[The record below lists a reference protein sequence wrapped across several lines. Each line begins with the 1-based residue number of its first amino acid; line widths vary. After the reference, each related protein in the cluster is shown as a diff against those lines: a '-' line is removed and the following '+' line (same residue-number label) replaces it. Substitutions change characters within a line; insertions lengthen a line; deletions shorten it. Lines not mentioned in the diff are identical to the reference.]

1 MSKKILVYL
10 MFLSIL
16 LPVYGSG
23 TGGNLYSQNKGENES
38 IPKGKMSLKDAL
50 LKVQEIY
57 KASILFED
65 EIVRN
70 YAVDKNTIDRKLSIE
85 ENLNKLLQPFQLK
98 YKVVKNSYIIIDPT
112 KLQGLIEMPK
122 IEAVQPSL
130 PQQKEF
136 RLYGTV
142 TDEKGQALEGV
153 TVALLNTNIGTI
165 SNEYGKYELLVDES
179 EKSRKLVFTYVGF
192 EAVSV
197 AFDGDQQ
204 INVQLKSDAK
214 LLDDVV
220 VVGYGEQK
228 RSNLSGSVSKV
239 NVDDLENKSK
249 LRLDQALQGMVAG
262 VTVTQNGGA
271 PGAAP
276 SIHIRGVG
284 SISNTE
290 PLWIIDGIRMEPG
303 NFFDI
308 NDVETMEVL
317 KDASSAAIY
326 GAKAAHGVILVTTKH
341 GKGEMQI
348 NFKSSVGKRTP
359 IRLPKLLNSADFVK
373 YKKESRLN
381 AGQNPEPSWDNYEYD
396 TDWMDAYYAGSG
408 MLYSNA
414 LSIAKGD
421 DKFSYYLSFGYD
433 NEEGILIDNNY
444 KRYSARINSASK
456 LKSWVSVGENI
467 LLSRVTENPIG
478 NNNENYSGAIPYRS
492 IPIMPI
498 YDDTNPY
505 GGWGRAPVYFQGPN
519 PVATQYQQH
528 ETRSYNRLNS
538 SVFME
543 LTPLKGLSVR
553 GTVGFNYT
561 AFLGERFDEA
571 FDYGAFANP
580 INALTYSSAN
590 DQSIVGNVVA
600 TYSKIVGRS
609 DFKIMAGCEASQFET
624 KHFNVAG
631 TNFPVDI
638 ARSYNLSTGVVSATD
653 RYNIYQSRLL
663 SQFGRFNYAFDDK
676 YLFEANIRRDASA
689 PKFGPSNIW
698 GIFPSFS
705 AGWRISNEEFF
716 KNIPYLTSAK
726 LRASTGKL
734 GSDNIGD
741 YIYLKTYTSQFSTY
755 AFDQLGANKV
765 SGFYVSRFP
774 NEDVKWE
781 EVNMHNVGIDLRAFK
796 NKLSL
801 SVDYYIK
808 DTKDLLYAIPIPP
821 SVGIS
826 VNNFDAVNPEVN
838 IGTMRNTGV
847 DIEIGFQQPV
857 KAFDFGISANTSFM
871 KNKMLSLN
879 GDQYITGG
887 NGGGLI
893 GGMTRTQPG
902 LPISSFYGY
911 VVQQMLNSEGDV
923 YAVNTYAGD
932 GFYQETGTGP
942 GDFLYKDLN
951 GDGEITTADRTVLGN
966 PWPKMTYALNL
977 NAVYK
982 KMFDVAI
989 QFQGVQGVDVFN
1001 ANKAYSRFFFGD
1013 NNSTTDIYE
1022 AWTPENHTDN
1032 PRNIASDPNGNFSK
1046 PSSYFV
1052 EDGSYLK
1059 LRNIQIG
1066 FTFPFRMLETMRI
1079 RKLRFY
1085 ANANNLLTFT
1095 KYSGLDPEIAG
1106 SNTSRGVDF
1115 GLYPQVRSY
1124 TIGLD
1129 LHF

>member
-1 MSKKILVYL
+1 MSKKLLVSGL
-10 MFLSIL
+10 LFLIINSIQ
-16 LPVYGSG
+16 GAD
-23 TGGNLYSQNKGENES
+23 LYRETVIQRAQDGEVL
-38 IPKGKMSLKDAL
+38 KGKITLKEAL

-65 EIVRN
+65 EIVLN
-70 YAVDKNTIDRKLSIE
+70 YSVDKNLIDKKLSIE
-85 ENLNKLLQPFQLK
+85 SNLNKLLQPFQLK
-98 YKVVKNSYIIIDPT
+98 YKFVKNSYIIIDPNRS
-112 KLQGLIEMPK
+112 QGHLDIPAK
-122 IEAVQPSL
+122 
-130 PQQKEF
+130 QQTNEPVIKAKEF

-142 TDEKGQALEGV
+142 IDEKGFPLEGV
-153 TVALLNTNIGTI
+153 TIALLNTSIGTI
-165 SNEYGKYELLVDES
+165 TDVSGKYELYVDEN
-179 EKSRKLVFTYVGF
+179 EKSRNLIFTYIGYD
-192 EAVSV
+192 
-197 AFDGDQQ
+197 AFSTSFTSDQR
-204 INVQLKSDAK
+204 IDVQLQSDTK
-214 LLDDVV
+214 VLDDVL

-228 RSNLSGSVSKV
+228 RSNISGSVSTVKV
-239 NVDDLENKSK
+239 EDLENKSR
-249 LRLDQALQGMVAG
+249 LRLDQALQGMVSG

-271 PGAAP
+271 PGSAP

-303 NFFDI
+303 NYFDI
-308 NDVETMEVL
+308 NDVESIEIL

-326 GAKAAHGVILVTTKH
+326 GAKAAHGVILVTTKR

-348 NFKSSVGKRTP
+348 NFKTSVGKRTP
-359 IRLPKLLNSADFVK
+359 IRLPQLLNSADFVK

-396 TDWMDAYYAGSG
+396 TDWINAYYAGSG

-414 LSIAKGD
+414 LSVAKGD
-421 DKFSYYLSFGYD
+421 DRFSYYLSFGYD

-444 KRYSARINSASK
+444 KRYSARINSASR
-456 LKSWVSVGENI
+456 LKSWLNVGENI

-478 NNNENYSGAIPYRS
+478 NNNENYTGAIPYRS
-492 IPIMPI
+492 IPIMSI
-498 YDDTNPY
+498 RDEDNQY

-519 PVATQYQQH
+519 PVAAQYQQH
-528 ETRSYNRLNS
+528 ETRNYNRLNS
-538 SVFME
+538 SVFLE
-543 LTPLKGLSVR
+543 LTPLKDLVVR
-553 GTVGFNYT
+553 GNVGFNYT
-561 AFLGERFDEA
+561 SYLGERFDEA

-580 INALTYSSAN
+580 INSLTYSSAN
-590 DQSIVGNVVA
+590 DQSIVGNLVA
-600 TYSKIVGRS
+600 TYSKHLGLHDV
-609 DFKIMAGCEASQFET
+609 KIMAGCEASQFET
-624 KHFNVAG
+624 KHFNVSG
-631 TNFPVDI
+631 TGFPVDI

-663 SQFGRFNYAFDDK
+663 SQFGRFNYSFNDK

-716 KNIPYLTSAK
+716 KSIPFLTSAK

-741 YIYLKTYTSQFSTY
+741 FLYLKTYTSQFSTY
-755 AFDQLGANKV
+755 AFDQQGTNKV
-765 SGFYVSRFP
+765 SGFYISRFP

-781 EVNMHNVGIDLRAFK
+781 EVNMHNVGLDLRAFK

-808 DTKDLLYAIPIPP
+808 DTKDLLYAVPIPP

-826 VNNFDAVNPEVN
+826 VNNFDAVNPEIN

-847 DIEIGFQQPV
+847 DLEIGYQQPV
-857 KAFDFGISANTSFM
+857 NKFDLGISANTSFM
-871 KNKMLSLN
+871 KNRMLSLN
-879 GDQYITGG
+879 DDQYITGG

-911 VVQQMLNSEGDV
+911 VVQQVLNSESDV

-942 GDFLYKDLN
+942 GDLMYRDLN

-966 PWPKMTYALNL
+966 PWPKITYALNL
-977 NAVYK
+977 SLIYN

-989 QFQGVQGVDVFN
+989 QFQGVQGVEVFN

-1022 AWTPENHTDN
+1022 AWTSENHTEN

-1059 LRNIQIG
+1059 LRNIQLG
-1066 FTFPFRMLETMRI
+1066 FTFPFRILENMRI

-1115 GLYPQVRSY
+1115 GLYPQVRTY
-1124 TIGLD
+1124 TVGLD
-1129 LHF
+1129 VQF